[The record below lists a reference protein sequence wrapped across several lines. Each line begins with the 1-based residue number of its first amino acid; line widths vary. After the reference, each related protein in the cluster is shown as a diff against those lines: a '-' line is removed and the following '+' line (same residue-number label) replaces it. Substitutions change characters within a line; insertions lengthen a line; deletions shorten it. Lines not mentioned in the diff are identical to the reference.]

1 VLMSSDFEAVLVGEQ
16 LILARKVTLEDGS
29 VQYRNKFG
37 LAIEGA
43 KPAQQDE
50 PKPKRAPRARKKAAG

>member
-1 VLMSSDFEAVLVGEQ
+1 MSDQEFQAVEVNGELM
-16 LILARKVTLEDGS
+16 LARKFTLEDGS

-43 KPAQQDE
+43 KPVQQDE